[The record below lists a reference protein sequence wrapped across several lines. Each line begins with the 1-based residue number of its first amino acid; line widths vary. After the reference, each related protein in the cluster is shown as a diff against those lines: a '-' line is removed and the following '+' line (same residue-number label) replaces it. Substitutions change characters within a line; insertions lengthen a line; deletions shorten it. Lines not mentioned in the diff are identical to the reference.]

1 MVNLVETPDK
11 FEVYVTEKPGPR
23 LDKGFLK
30 DGIHLTVPQI
40 VIRPSIQLML
50 REDVLGPL
58 SAILGPLNLANQIE
72 DVVDEAVIE
81 RNNWMMY
88 GSKKPGG
95 EPYAVTRRF
104 LYEVGKESEVSAR
117 LSLAGVGE
125 ERPRAEYVEL
135 LSIRNKFVELRV
147 KEAQRDRAEAYV
159 TKTEDERKQ
168 KEEAKAAA
176 EEAALAPRPISDEG
190 SAGRQSKSPSF
201 STSSSWSGLIRG
213 SGGGGS
219 GRS

>member
-1 MVNLVETPDK
+1 MSSLHHHLSALRVEKGHEFTHTSLGPPRGSFYVPSSSNKIFLREYEAAVERGEDLHLTERHRHVGPVVVDLDFRFKPTEPMEDPSNLLRRHTEFVEPIVRVYCEAMVNLVETPDK

-88 GSKKPGG
+88 G
-95 EPYAVTRRF
+95 
-104 LYEVGKESEVSAR
+104 
-117 LSLAGVGE
+117 LSL
-125 ERPRAEYVEL
+125 
-135 LSIRNKFVELRV
+135 IH
-147 KEAQRDRAEAYV
+147 
-159 TKTEDERKQ
+159 
-168 KEEAKAAA
+168 
-176 EEAALAPRPISDEG
+176 I
-190 SAGRQSKSPSF
+190 
-201 STSSSWSGLIRG
+201 
-213 SGGGGS
+213 
-219 GRS
+219 